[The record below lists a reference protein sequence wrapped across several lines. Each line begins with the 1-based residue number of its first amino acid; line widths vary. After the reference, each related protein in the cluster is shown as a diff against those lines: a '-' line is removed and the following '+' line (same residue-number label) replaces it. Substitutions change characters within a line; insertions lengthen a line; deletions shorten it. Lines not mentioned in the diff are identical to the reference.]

1 MDIQNAMEVLRRIR
15 NDIEKDHEKENID
28 ISALDT
34 ALRSMGRDV
43 EVEATG
49 IYRMNGFYGT
59 CPKCG
64 RAIVHVNYCPKCGQ
78 AIKLPERKKENHE
91 RSTNEN

>member
-15 NDIEKDHEKENID
+15 NEIETSHGTENID

-34 ALRSMGRDV
+34 ALQSMERDV
-43 EVEATG
+43 KAEATG
-49 IYRMNGFYGT
+49 IYRMNGFYGN

-64 RAIVHVNYCPKCGQ
+64 RTIVYVNYCPKCGQ
-78 AIKLPERKKENHE
+78 AIKLPKRKKENHE
-91 RSTNEN
+91 RSTNES